1 MRHYRRTV
9 SDSACFCMTLSRKN
23 ILCAV
28 VAVALLAAI
37 IVYATF
43 DPSVSPFPRCIF
55 LQITGLK
62 CPGCGSQRAIH
73 ALLHGDIAG
82 AWAFNAALVLS
93 IPVAIAMYAA
103 EFTRNRCP
111 ALHNRLNGYVAI
123 RAAFVLLVA
132 WWIVRNIFDW

>member
-1 MRHYRRTV
+1 
-9 SDSACFCMTLSRKN
+9 MTLSRKN

-82 AWAFNAALVLS
+82 ARAFNAALVLS